1 MAALEGQCTE
11 EAAPRDMMVETD
23 DFSSVIL
30 DGRFDIRAL
39 GAQLAAE
46 IEERR
51 QVTTF
56 GDCATGELVDIEA
69 PGRVSYGADGGLV
82 ITIAPG
88 ALKG

>member
-39 GAQLAAE
+39 GAQLAASLPRE
-46 IEERR
+46 VPAQPED
-51 QVTTF
+51 T
-56 GDCATGELVDIEA
+56 
-69 PGRVSYGADGGLV
+69 PGRVEYGADGGLV

-88 ALKG
+88 ALGRVG